1 MPTPRMLLW
10 AGLAAVAAGAVLCAV
25 GWYGISGERFTERQ
39 LPWLA
44 SSTVPGAAL
53 VVAGA
58 VLVAV
63 GAVTSAGRP
72 AGAAEAKSEWE
83 SEWDSDRESESG
95 IREEPPAPSSEEPPV
110 RVPGGTLAHRPD
122 CPLVAGRPE
131 AVPVGDDALDPC
143 PVCEPWPR

>member
-1 MPTPRMLLW
+1 MPTRRVLLW

-25 GWYGISGERFTERQ
+25 GWYGVSGERFAERQ

-44 SSTVPGAAL
+44 SGTVPGAAL
-53 VVAGA
+53 IVAGA
-58 VLVAV
+58 VLMAT
-63 GAVTSAGRP
+63 GFQAGGP
-72 AGAAEAKSEWE
+72 ATEDIAPEAEPGS
-83 SEWDSDRESESG
+83 
-95 IREEPPAPSSEEPPV
+95 EPPGPSSTEPPV

-131 AVPVGDDALDPC
+131 AVPVGDEALDPC